1 MPFGASGQK
10 FPMGGLGFEGQQGMG
25 SSPGG
30 LLGNDMVMYPTYD
43 KTSSLYS
50 LFMAFFLLLHLSYL
64 NTRPVGGS
72 GLERGFFVHLSP
84 DVLLVVVVPD
94 ILPVWCSVVGRP
106 APSISFT
113 WQNHGINHQL
123 ALKLKLLTYIYWQI
137 LWLCLFILHGIC
149 LRLLLQALSWAGQA
163 LFLEQNGTEQQPFV
177 MP

>member
-43 KTSSLYS
+43 KTSSLFS
-50 LFMAFFLLLHLSYL
+50 LFIAFFLLLHPAYL
-64 NTRPVGGS
+64 NTRRVGES
-72 GLERGFFVHLSP
+72 GLERRLMFP
-84 DVLLVVVVPD
+84 TVPGCLAGGCC
-94 ILPVWCSVVGRP
+94 ILPAWCSLVGRP
-106 APSISFT
+106 SPSISFT
-113 WQNHGINHQL
+113 WQNHGINHQP

-163 LFLEQNGTEQQPFV
+163 LFLERRQNGTEQQPFV
-177 MP
+177 IP